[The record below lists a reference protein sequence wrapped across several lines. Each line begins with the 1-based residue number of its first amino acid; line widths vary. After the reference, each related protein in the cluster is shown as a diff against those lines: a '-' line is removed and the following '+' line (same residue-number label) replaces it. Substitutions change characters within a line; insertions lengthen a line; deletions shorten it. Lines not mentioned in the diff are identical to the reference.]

1 MNGPPD
7 SLDPHPDDVHKTDP
21 IDRPLSFWDSA
32 HQETIWDRSKTP
44 RGEDYEQPPTTAV
57 ERHRVDVDLP
67 PVRDTNFLSEFIR
80 YKCRSCRE
88 RCLIARDTEAA
99 RYRECRDCV
108 RLPDLQRELVDHLLP
123 SLHWAADLDLDGR
136 PAVASGGTAER
147 RAPPS
152 GAAGSD
158 PLRVDPEAGA
168 QGPTEGTDPTTAK
181 PQRRLSDSRART
193 DGGQR
198 E

>member
-1 MNGPPD
+1 M
-7 SLDPHPDDVHKTDP
+7 
-21 IDRPLSFWDSA
+21 
-32 HQETIWDRSKTP
+32 
-44 RGEDYEQPPTTAV
+44 DYSNYV
-57 ERHRVDVDLP
+57 E
-67 PVRDTNFLSEFIR
+67 
-80 YKCRSCRE
+80 YQCRSCNSP
-88 RCLIARDTEAA
+88 CLNPRQDDATRH
-99 RYRECRDCV
+99 RECKSCV
-108 RLPDLQRELVDHLLP
+108 RLPDLQRELADHLHP

-181 PQRRLSDSRART
+181 PQRRLSDSEART
-193 DGGQR
+193 DGGRR